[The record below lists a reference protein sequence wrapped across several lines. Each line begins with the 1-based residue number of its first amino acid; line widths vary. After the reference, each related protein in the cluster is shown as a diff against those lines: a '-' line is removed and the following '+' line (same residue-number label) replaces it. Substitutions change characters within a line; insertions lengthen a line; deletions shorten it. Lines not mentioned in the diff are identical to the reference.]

1 MDEDGWTKVE
11 YKKKHPVK
19 NKATS
24 DETNYGTGMFV
35 DHQQWGRTILKG
47 GSYQKKKPNPDIDNT
62 VAKGVSNKQHVN
74 HTNINKI
81 EKKIDEGDL
90 SHRKISQNLRLAIQK
105 GRTEKKWTQDE
116 LAKHSQVPINDIRNY
131 EKGVGIPDPQIVQ
144 KIGRALDIKLS
155 IHM

>member
-1 MDEDGWTKVE
+1 
-11 YKKKHPVK
+11 
-19 NKATS
+19 
-24 DETNYGTGMFV
+24 
-35 DHQQWGRTILKG
+35 
-47 GSYQKKKPNPDIDNT
+47 
-62 VAKGVSNKQHVN
+62 
-74 HTNINKI
+74 
-81 EKKIDEGDL
+81 
-90 SHRKISQNLRLAIQK
+90 LAIQK